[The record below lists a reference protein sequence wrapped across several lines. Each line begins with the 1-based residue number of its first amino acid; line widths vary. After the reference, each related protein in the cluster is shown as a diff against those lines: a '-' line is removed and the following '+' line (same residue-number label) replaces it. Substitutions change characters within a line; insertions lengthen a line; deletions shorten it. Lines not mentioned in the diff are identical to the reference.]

1 MTEQQLVERFEETA
15 TANETMNTSFRDPS
29 ELRDGDLEL
38 ICTRRGEADE
48 EKGLVPWY
56 EFSMRRV
63 GSDQDMGK
71 ISLRLGNT
79 PHLVSYGGHMG
90 YRVEEPFRG
99 HRHAARSIRLLL
111 PLAKEH
117 ELSPLWITCD
127 PDNAASRRSC
137 ELAGGVLVEI
147 VDLPPDTDLYKRGL
161 RQVCRYKFDV

>member
-1 MTEQQLVERFEETA
+1 MNA
-15 TANETMNTSFRDPS
+15 TFLEPA

-38 ICTRRGEADE
+38 VCATQNVADE
-48 EKGLVPWY
+48 EKGWVPWY

-99 HRHAARSIRLLL
+99 HHYAARSILLL
-111 PLAKEH
+111 FPLAKAH
-117 ELSPLWITCD
+117 GLSPLWITCD

-147 VDLPPDTDLYKRGL
+147 VDLPPDTDLSKRGL